1 MFAEKKLVIFD
12 LDGTLI
18 DSLDMWDRVDVEIVR
33 RTSGTAPDPAEM
45 EAFRKEVLREV
56 ADRKDA
62 YVLYCGAIAD
72 RWHLNVT
79 KETFMPSATKWRA
92 KCSSRASPGERAP

>member
-62 YVLYCGAIAD
+62 TFSTAARSPTAGISTS
-72 RWHLNVT
+72 RR
-79 KETFMPSATKWRA
+79 KTFMPSATKWRA